1 MVLSHL
7 YSAIMRGKWFIS
19 LRDVEAN
26 GLILQ
31 QVIEG
36 SNQKLAEERLSDRKP
51 LKLQMAAMASGKG
64 QSEMPDNA
72 VAVIPLHG
80 TMLKYGTYC
89 AYGTEEIANLI
100 YEAANNPKVAG
111 ILLDIDSGGG
121 AVDAI
126 APLTEA
132 LAYNRSLGKSSVASC
147 DLAASAAYYVA
158 LGCDEI
164 IANNTISAEFGS
176 IGVMMSFPD
185 YAKYYENAGIK
196 VHTIYSNLSDY
207 KNAPFEAAKK
217 GEYDKIK
224 SEELDPLARKFQEAV
239 KSSRGDKLQLETEGI
254 LSGRMFYAEDALK
267 VGLIDAIGNKELAV
281 KRVRELRLEASIES
295 YIKSK
300 V

>member
-7 YSAIMRGKWFIS
+7 YSAILRGKWFIR
-19 LRDVEAN
+19 LQDVEAG

-31 QVIEG
+31 QILDD
-36 SNQKLAEERLSDRKP
+36 SISKTSQKLSDREP
-51 LKLQMAAMASGKG
+51 LKIQMAEMASSKN
-64 QSEMPDNA
+64 QSELPENA
-72 VAVIPLHG
+72 VAIIPLHG
-80 TMLKYGTYC
+80 AMLKYGTYC
-89 AYGTEEIANLI
+89 EYGTVEIADLI
-100 YEAANNPKVAG
+100 REAADNPKVAG

-126 APLTEA
+126 APILDA
-132 LAYNRSLGKSSVASC
+132 LEYNRSLGKSSVAFC
-147 DLAASAAYYVA
+147 DLAASAAYYAA

-164 IANNTISAEFGS
+164 IANNSISAEFGS

-224 SEELDPLARKFQEAV
+224 AEELDPLARKFQNAV
-239 KSSRGDKLQLETEGI
+239 KNKRGDKLKHDTEGL
-254 LSGRMFYAEDALK
+254 LSGRMFYQDDALE
-267 VGLIDAIGNKELAV
+267 VGLIDHVGNLDFAV
-281 KRVRELRLEASIES
+281 SRVRSKRIDATMFE
-295 YIKSK
+295 YVKSK
-300 V
+300 L

>member
-7 YSAIMRGKWFIS
+7 YSAILRGKWFIR
-19 LRDVEAN
+19 LQDVEAG

-31 QVIEG
+31 QILDG
-36 SNQKLAEERLSDRKP
+36 PISKTSQKLSDREP
-51 LKLQMAAMASGKG
+51 LKIQMAEMASSKN
-64 QSEMPDNA
+64 QSELPENA
-72 VAVIPLHG
+72 VAIIPLHG

-89 AYGTEEIANLI
+89 EYGTVEIADLI
-100 YEAANNPKVAG
+100 REAADNPKVAG

-126 APLTEA
+126 APILDA
-132 LAYNRSLGKSSVASC
+132 LEYNRSLGKSSVAFC
-147 DLAASAAYYVA
+147 DLAASAAYYAA

-164 IANNTISAEFGS
+164 IANNSISAEFGS

-224 SEELDPLARKFQEAV
+224 AEELDPLARKFQNAV
-239 KSSRGDKLQLETEGI
+239 KNKRGDKLKHDTEGL
-254 LSGRMFYAEDALK
+254 LSGRMFYQDDALE
-267 VGLIDAIGNKELAV
+267 VGLIDHVGNLDFAV
-281 KRVRELRLEASIES
+281 SRVRSKRIDATMFE
-295 YIKSK
+295 YVKSK
-300 V
+300 L

>member
-7 YSAIMRGKWFIS
+7 YSAILRGKWFIR
-19 LRDVEAN
+19 LQDVEAG

-31 QVIEG
+31 QILDG
-36 SNQKLAEERLSDRKP
+36 PISKTSQKLSDREP
-51 LKLQMAAMASGKG
+51 LKIQMAEMASSKN
-64 QSEMPDNA
+64 QSELPENA
-72 VAVIPLHG
+72 VAIIPLHG

-89 AYGTEEIANLI
+89 EYGTVEIADLI
-100 YEAANNPKVAG
+100 REAADNPKVAG

-126 APLTEA
+126 APILDA
-132 LAYNRSLGKSSVASC
+132 LEYNRSLGKSSVAFC
-147 DLAASAAYYVA
+147 DLAASAAYYAA

-164 IANNTISAEFGS
+164 IANNSISAEFGS

-224 SEELDPLARKFQEAV
+224 AEELDPLARKFQNAV
-239 KSSRGDKLQLETEGI
+239 KNKRGDKLKHDTEGL
-254 LSGRMFYAEDALK
+254 LSGRMFYQDDALA
-267 VGLIDAIGNKELAV
+267 VGLIDHVGNLDFAV
-281 KRVRELRLEASIES
+281 SRVRSKRIDATMFE
-295 YIKSK
+295 YVKSK
-300 V
+300 L

>member
-7 YSAIMRGKWFIS
+7 YSAILRGKWFIR
-19 LRDVEAN
+19 LQDVEAG

-31 QVIEG
+31 QILDGPV
-36 SNQKLAEERLSDRKP
+36 SKTSQKLSDREP
-51 LKLQMAAMASGKG
+51 LKIQMAEMASSKN
-64 QSEMPDNA
+64 QSELPENA
-72 VAVIPLHG
+72 VAIIPLHG

-89 AYGTEEIANLI
+89 EYGTVEIADLI
-100 YEAANNPKVAG
+100 REAADNPKVAG

-126 APLTEA
+126 APILDA
-132 LAYNRSLGKSSVASC
+132 LEYNRSLGKSSVAFC
-147 DLAASAAYYVA
+147 DLAASAAYYAA

-164 IANNTISAEFGS
+164 IANNSISAEFGS

-224 SEELDPLARKFQEAV
+224 AEELDPLARKFQNAV
-239 KSSRGDKLQLETEGI
+239 KDKRGDKLKHDTEGI
-254 LSGRMFYAEDALK
+254 LSGRMFYQDDALA
-267 VGLIDAIGNKELAV
+267 VGLIDHVGNLDFAV
-281 KRVRELRLEASIES
+281 SRVRSKRIDATMFE
-295 YIKSK
+295 YVKSK
-300 V
+300 L

>member
-7 YSAIMRGKWFIS
+7 YSAILRGKWFIR
-19 LRDVEAN
+19 LQDVEAG

-31 QVIEG
+31 QILDG
-36 SNQKLAEERLSDRKP
+36 PISKTSQKLSDREP
-51 LKLQMAAMASGKG
+51 LKIQMAEMASSKN
-64 QSEMPDNA
+64 QSELPENA
-72 VAVIPLHG
+72 VAIIPLHG

-89 AYGTEEIANLI
+89 EYGTVEIADLI
-100 YEAANNPKVAG
+100 REAADNPKVAG

-126 APLTEA
+126 APILDA
-132 LAYNRSLGKSSVASC
+132 LEYNRSLWKSSVAFC
-147 DLAASAAYYVA
+147 DLAASAAYYAA

-164 IANNTISAEFGS
+164 IANNSISAEFGS

-224 SEELDPLARKFQEAV
+224 AEELDPLARKFQNAV
-239 KSSRGDKLQLETEGI
+239 KDKRGDKLKHDTEGL
-254 LSGRMFYAEDALK
+254 LSGRMFYQDDALA
-267 VGLIDAIGNKELAV
+267 VGLIDHVGNLDFAV
-281 KRVRELRLEASIES
+281 SRVRSKRIDATMFE
-295 YIKSK
+295 YVKSK
-300 V
+300 L

>member
-7 YSAIMRGKWFIS
+7 YSAILRGKWFIR
-19 LRDVEAN
+19 LQDVDAG

-31 QVIEG
+31 QILDG
-36 SNQKLAEERLSDRKP
+36 PISKTSQKLSDREP
-51 LKLQMAAMASGKG
+51 LKIQMAEMASSKN
-64 QSEMPDNA
+64 QSELPENA
-72 VAVIPLHG
+72 VAIIPLHG

-89 AYGTEEIANLI
+89 EYGTVEIADLI
-100 YEAANNPKVAG
+100 REAADNPKVAG

-126 APLTEA
+126 APILDA
-132 LAYNRSLGKSSVASC
+132 LEYNRSLGKSSVAFC
-147 DLAASAAYYVA
+147 DLAASAAYYAA

-164 IANNTISAEFGS
+164 IANNSISAEFGS

-224 SEELDPLARKFQEAV
+224 AEELDPLARKFQNAV
-239 KSSRGDKLQLETEGI
+239 KDKRGDKLKHDTEGL
-254 LSGRMFYAEDALK
+254 LSGRMFYQDDALA
-267 VGLIDAIGNKELAV
+267 VGLIDHVGNLDFAV
-281 KRVRELRLEASIES
+281 SRVRSKRIDATMFE
-295 YIKSK
+295 YVKSK
-300 V
+300 L

>member
-7 YSAIMRGKWFIS
+7 YSAILRGKWFIR
-19 LRDVEAN
+19 LQDVEAG

-31 QVIEG
+31 QILDG
-36 SNQKLAEERLSDRKP
+36 PISKTSQKLSDKKP
-51 LKLQMAAMASGKG
+51 LEIQMAEMASSKN
-64 QSEMPDNA
+64 QSDLPENA
-72 VAVIPLHG
+72 VAIIPLHG

-89 AYGTEEIANLI
+89 EYGTVEIADLI
-100 YEAANNPKVAG
+100 REAADNPKVAG

-126 APLTEA
+126 APILDA
-132 LAYNRSLGKSSVASC
+132 LEYNRSLGKSSVAFC
-147 DLAASAAYYVA
+147 DLAASAAYYAA

-164 IANNTISAEFGS
+164 IANNSISAEFGS

-224 SEELDPLARKFQEAV
+224 AEELDPLARKFQDAV
-239 KSSRGDKLQLETEGI
+239 KNKRGDKLKHDTEGL
-254 LSGRMFYAEDALK
+254 LSGRMFYQDDALA
-267 VGLIDAIGNKELAV
+267 VGLIDHVGNLDFAV
-281 KRVRELRLEASIES
+281 SRVRSKRIDATMFE
-295 YIKSK
+295 YVKSK
-300 V
+300 L

>member
-7 YSAIMRGKWFIS
+7 YSAILRGKWFIR
-19 LRDVEAN
+19 LQDVEAG

-31 QVIEG
+31 QILDG
-36 SNQKLAEERLSDRKP
+36 PISKTSQKLSDREP
-51 LKLQMAAMASGKG
+51 LKIQMAEMASSKN
-64 QSEMPDNA
+64 QSELPENA
-72 VAVIPLHG
+72 VAIIPLHG

-89 AYGTEEIANLI
+89 EYGTVEIADLI
-100 YEAANNPKVAG
+100 REAADNPKVAG

-126 APLTEA
+126 APILDTLE
-132 LAYNRSLGKSSVASC
+132 YNRSLGKSSVAFC
-147 DLAASAAYYVA
+147 DLAASAAYYAA

-164 IANNTISAEFGS
+164 IANNSISAEFGS

-224 SEELDPLARKFQEAV
+224 AEELDPLARKFQNAV
-239 KSSRGDKLQLETEGI
+239 KDKRGDKLKHDTEGL
-254 LSGRMFYAEDALK
+254 LSGRMFYQDDALA
-267 VGLIDAIGNKELAV
+267 VGLIDHVGNLDFAV
-281 KRVRELRLEASIES
+281 SRVRSKRIDATMFE
-295 YIKSK
+295 YVKSK
-300 V
+300 L

>member
-7 YSAIMRGKWFIS
+7 YSAILRGKWFIR
-19 LRDVEAN
+19 LQDVEAG

-31 QVIEG
+31 QILDG
-36 SNQKLAEERLSDRKP
+36 PISKTSQKLSDREP
-51 LKLQMAAMASGKG
+51 LVIQMAEMASSKN
-64 QSEMPDNA
+64 QSELPENA
-72 VAVIPLHG
+72 VAIIPLHG

-89 AYGTEEIANLI
+89 EYGTVEIADLI
-100 YEAANNPKVAG
+100 REAADNPKVAG

-126 APLTEA
+126 APILDA
-132 LAYNRSLGKSSVASC
+132 LEYNRSLGKSSVAFC
-147 DLAASAAYYVA
+147 DLAASAAYYAA

-164 IANNTISAEFGS
+164 IANNSISAEFGS

-224 SEELDPLARKFQEAV
+224 AEELDPLARKFQNAV
-239 KSSRGDKLQLETEGI
+239 KNKRGDKLKHDTEGL
-254 LSGRMFYAEDALK
+254 LSGRMFYQDDALA
-267 VGLIDAIGNKELAV
+267 VGLIDHVGNLDFAV
-281 KRVRELRLEASIES
+281 SRVRSKRIDATMFE
-295 YIKSK
+295 YVKSK
-300 V
+300 L

>member
-7 YSAIMRGKWFIS
+7 YSAILRGKWFIR
-19 LRDVEAN
+19 LQDVEAG

-31 QVIEG
+31 QILDG
-36 SNQKLAEERLSDRKP
+36 PISKTSQKLSDREP
-51 LKLQMAAMASGKG
+51 LKIQMAEMASSKN
-64 QSEMPDNA
+64 QSELPENA
-72 VAVIPLHG
+72 VAIIPLHG

-89 AYGTEEIANLI
+89 EYGTVEIADLI
-100 YEAANNPKVAG
+100 REAADNPKVAG

-126 APLTEA
+126 APILDA
-132 LAYNRSLGKSSVASC
+132 LEYNRSLEKSSVAFC
-147 DLAASAAYYVA
+147 DLAASAAYYAA

-164 IANNTISAEFGS
+164 IANNSISAEFGS

-224 SEELDPLARKFQEAV
+224 AEELDPLARKFQDAV
-239 KSSRGDKLQLETEGI
+239 KNKRGDKLKHDTEGL
-254 LSGRMFYAEDALK
+254 LSGRMFYQDDALA
-267 VGLIDAIGNKELAV
+267 VGLIDHVGNLDFAV
-281 KRVRELRLEASIES
+281 SRVRSKRIDATMFE
-295 YIKSK
+295 YVKSK
-300 V
+300 L

>member
-7 YSAIMRGKWFIS
+7 YSAILRGKWFIR
-19 LRDVEAN
+19 LQDVEAG

-31 QVIEG
+31 QILDG
-36 SNQKLAEERLSDRKP
+36 PISKTSQKLSDREP
-51 LKLQMAAMASGKG
+51 LKIQMAEMASSKN
-64 QSEMPDNA
+64 QSELPENA
-72 VAVIPLHG
+72 VAIIPLHG

-89 AYGTEEIANLI
+89 EYGTVEIADLI
-100 YEAANNPKVAG
+100 REAADNPKVAG
-111 ILLDIDSGGG
+111 IVLDIDSGGG

-126 APLTEA
+126 APILDA
-132 LAYNRSLGKSSVASC
+132 LEYNRSLGKSSVAFC
-147 DLAASAAYYVA
+147 DLAASAAYYAA

-164 IANNTISAEFGS
+164 IANNSISAEFGS

-224 SEELDPLARKFQEAV
+224 AEELDPLARKFQNAV
-239 KSSRGDKLQLETEGI
+239 KDKRGDKLKHDTEGL
-254 LSGRMFYAEDALK
+254 LSGRMFYQDDALA
-267 VGLIDAIGNKELAV
+267 VGLIDHVGNLDFAV
-281 KRVRELRLEASIES
+281 SRVRSKRIDATMFE
-295 YIKSK
+295 YVKSK
-300 V
+300 L

>member
-7 YSAIMRGKWFIS
+7 YSAILRGKWFIR
-19 LRDVEAN
+19 LQDVEAG

-31 QVIEG
+31 QILDG
-36 SNQKLAEERLSDRKP
+36 PISKTSQKLSDREP
-51 LKLQMAAMASGKG
+51 LKIQMAEMASSKN
-64 QSEMPDNA
+64 QSELPENA
-72 VAVIPLHG
+72 VAIIPLHG

-89 AYGTEEIANLI
+89 EYGTVEIADLI
-100 YEAANNPKVAG
+100 REAADNPKVAG

-126 APLTEA
+126 APILDA
-132 LAYNRSLGKSSVASC
+132 LEYNRSLGKSSVAFC
-147 DLAASAAYYVA
+147 DLAASAAYYAA

-164 IANNTISAEFGS
+164 IANNSISAEFGS

-224 SEELDPLARKFQEAV
+224 AEELDPLARKFQNAV
-239 KSSRGDKLQLETEGI
+239 KDKRGDKLKHDTEGL
-254 LSGRMFYAEDALK
+254 LSGRMFYQDDALA
-267 VGLIDAIGNKELAV
+267 VGLIDHVGNLDFAV
-281 KRVRELRLEASIES
+281 SRVRSKRIDATMFE
-295 YIKSK
+295 YVKSK
-300 V
+300 L

>member
-7 YSAIMRGKWFIS
+7 YSAILRGKWFIR
-19 LRDVEAN
+19 LQDVEAG

-31 QVIEG
+31 QILDG
-36 SNQKLAEERLSDRKP
+36 PISKTSQKLSDREP
-51 LKLQMAAMASGKG
+51 LKIQMAEMASSKN
-64 QSEMPDNA
+64 QSELPENA
-72 VAVIPLHG
+72 VAIIPLHG

-89 AYGTEEIANLI
+89 EYGTVEIADLI
-100 YEAANNPKVAG
+100 REAADNPKVAG

-126 APLTEA
+126 APILDA
-132 LAYNRSLGKSSVASC
+132 LEYNRSLGKSSVAFC
-147 DLAASAAYYVA
+147 DLAASAAYYAA

-164 IANNTISAEFGS
+164 IANNSISAEFGS

-217 GEYDKIK
+217 GDYDKIK
-224 SEELDPLARKFQEAV
+224 AEELDPLARKFQNAV
-239 KSSRGDKLQLETEGI
+239 KDKRGDKLKHDTEGL
-254 LSGRMFYAEDALK
+254 LSGRMFYQDDALA
-267 VGLIDAIGNKELAV
+267 VGLIDHVGNLDFAV
-281 KRVRELRLEASIES
+281 SRVRSKRIDETMFE
-295 YIKSK
+295 YVKSK
-300 V
+300 L

>member
-7 YSAIMRGKWFIS
+7 YSAILRGKWFIR
-19 LRDVEAN
+19 LQDVEAG

-31 QVIEG
+31 QILDG
-36 SNQKLAEERLSDRKP
+36 PISKTSQKLSDREP
-51 LKLQMAAMASGKG
+51 LKIQMAEMASSKN
-64 QSEMPDNA
+64 QSELPENA
-72 VAVIPLHG
+72 VAIIPLHG

-89 AYGTEEIANLI
+89 EYGTVEIADLI
-100 YEAANNPKVAG
+100 REAADNPKVAG

-126 APLTEA
+126 APILDA
-132 LAYNRSLGKSSVASC
+132 LEYNRSLGKSSVAFC
-147 DLAASAAYYVA
+147 DLAASAAYYAA

-164 IANNTISAEFGS
+164 IANNSISAEFGS

-224 SEELDPLARKFQEAV
+224 AEELDPLARKFQNAV
-239 KSSRGDKLQLETEGI
+239 KNKRGDKLKHDTEGL
-254 LSGRMFYAEDALK
+254 LSGRMFYQDDALA
-267 VGLIDAIGNKELAV
+267 VGLIDHVGNLDYAV
-281 KRVRELRLEASIES
+281 SRVRSKRIDATMFE
-295 YIKSK
+295 YVKSK
-300 V
+300 L